1 MSQKFKKLT
10 VESKFNLWLNRAMK
24 SKTPTPLERA
34 VGLAGGVASLATACR
49 VSVQAV
55 YKWLKKG
62 YPPVERCQ
70 AIEKAAAGQVTRVE
84 LLAPAFK
91 PKRKPK

>member
-1 MSQKFKKLT
+1 M
-10 VESKFNLWLNRAMK
+10 RP
-24 SKTPTPLERA
+24 KTTTPLERA
-34 VGLAGGVASLATACR
+34 ISLVGGVANLAASCR

-62 YPPVERCQ
+62 YPPVDRCQ
-70 AIEKAAAGQVTRVE
+70 SVEKAVAGQVTRFE

-91 PKRKPK
+91 TKRKSK

>member
-1 MSQKFKKLT
+1 
-10 VESKFNLWLNRAMK
+10 MK
-24 SKTPTPLERA
+24 PTTPTPLERA
-34 VGLAGGVASLATACR
+34 ISLVGGVANLATACR

-70 AIEKAAAGQVTRVE
+70 AVEKAAGGRVTRFE

-91 PKRKPK
+91 TKRKPK

>member
-1 MSQKFKKLT
+1 
-10 VESKFNLWLNRAMK
+10 MK

-34 VGLAGGVASLATACR
+34 IGLVGGVANLATACR

-70 AIEKAAAGQVTRVE
+70 AVEKAADGRVTRFE

-91 PKRKPK
+91 PKRKPKQQSTK

>member
-1 MSQKFKKLT
+1 
-10 VESKFNLWLNRAMK
+10 MK
-24 SKTPTPLERA
+24 PKTPTPLERA
-34 VGLAGGVASLATACR
+34 ISLVGGVANLAAACR

-70 AIEKAAAGQVTRVE
+70 AVEKAAGGQVTRFE

-91 PKRKPK
+91 TKRKPK